1 MFLELDFCS
10 SECCHAQALLRISR
24 LLRDKFYEGNLR
36 NEKESVCIYEH
47 EIFSLIRLLYEFKS

>member
-1 MFLELDFCS
+1 MFLALHFYS
-10 SECCHAQALLRISR
+10 SECCHAQALLHISGM
-24 LLRDKFYEGNLR
+24 LWDKFYEGNLR